1 MRVDP
6 ATTRTLLHGDPQV
19 QEVLDIWAARFLSSQ
34 IPLGDL
40 TATTDNQLIRLD
52 LGGKEK
58 VIDLIRR
65 VTRVSVE
72 TMQIVEAMRREKR

>member
-6 ATTRTLLHGDPQV
+6 ATTRTLLHDDPQV

-40 TATTDNQLIRLD
+40 TSTVER
-52 LGGKEK
+52 
-58 VIDLIRR
+58 IDGW
-65 VTRVSVE
+65 
-72 TMQIVEAMRREKR
+72 